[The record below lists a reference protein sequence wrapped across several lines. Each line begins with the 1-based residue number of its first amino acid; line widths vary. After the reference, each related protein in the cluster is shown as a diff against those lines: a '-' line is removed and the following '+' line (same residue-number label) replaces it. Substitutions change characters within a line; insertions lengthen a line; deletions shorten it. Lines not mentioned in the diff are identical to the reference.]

1 MVLIKLF
8 EILDLFRSELNF
20 KAAKRSAYL
29 LRLGEADYRSKHGS
43 FLAHPGK
50 RNLYHGN
57 TALICDLLNTIDNG
71 LIYVSGLCILF
82 SDLVVVKLTV
92 VIFVAPGV
100 AALAGCI
107 RAVRS
112 AYNAGIITCPEHFAL
127 ILTVEQVEVVLHGY
141 KVCPAVLF
149 SNAVRFFKL
158 PREHCRCAD
167 IASLAGFDDIVH
179 CFHGFLDWRIPV
191 PAMEYVNVNIVELQ
205 ALEAVVDLAGYR
217 LARRAGHIGAE
228 AHFLIYLGLDN
239 KLIAIN
245 KAADELGYAQSG
257 LTYIINVIESEFG
270 VKLVNRSHSGIGLT
284 PDGEIL
290 FPYLEQI
297 LERESEFYKRLELI
311 KSGEGEIIRIGS
323 YSSLVVS
330 WLPNVITAFK
340 RKHPG
345 LNFEIRTGVSQLRQ
359 WLENNEVDLIL
370 CEKSLA
376 GEHEWQYISDDEMCV
391 AINKKLP
398 LSKAPEI
405 TLDMLKDYHVIFP
418 SILNKNAVSQKL
430 LEQGISFKNQTLL
443 YTDDGSITLSM
454 VEKSNDGVSF
464 ITKLYTPEC
473 PSNVALRSLTPKITR
488 QLGVIVNERQQSV
501 QSIRDFVKFLKKKEL
516 VY

>member
-1 MVLIKLF
+1 
-8 EILDLFRSELNF
+8 
-20 KAAKRSAYL
+20 
-29 LRLGEADYRSKHGS
+29 
-43 FLAHPGK
+43 
-50 RNLYHGN
+50 
-57 TALICDLLNTIDNG
+57 
-71 LIYVSGLCILF
+71 
-82 SDLVVVKLTV
+82 
-92 VIFVAPGV
+92 
-100 AALAGCI
+100 
-107 RAVRS
+107 
-112 AYNAGIITCPEHFAL
+112 
-127 ILTVEQVEVVLHGY
+127 
-141 KVCPAVLF
+141 
-149 SNAVRFFKL
+149 
-158 PREHCRCAD
+158 
-167 IASLAGFDDIVH
+167 
-179 CFHGFLDWRIPV
+179 
-191 PAMEYVNVNIVELQ
+191 MEYVNVNIVELQ

-297 LERESEFYKRLELI
+297 LEREIEFYKRLELI

-488 QLGVIVNERQQSV
+488 QLGIIVNERQQSV